1 MRVTCSLKWGKEIR
15 KGNEIQYE
23 MYIKDKNVKE
33 HEVLPCHTLIL
44 ARVMSISECSVTAL
58 SHYDY
63 NNIFIFFTH
72 ICKYV

>member
-23 MYIKDKNVKE
+23 MYIKDKYVKGRAG
-33 HEVLPCHTLIL
+33 HEVLPCHTFIL

-58 SHYDY
+58 
-63 NNIFIFFTH
+63 ITL
-72 ICKYV
+72 